1 MSFGGGDNFYTKSP
15 LSPPLSLPFS
25 FHSSPQET
33 PSSFRLSSI
42 IGEEF
47 LTPGPWVENYPT
59 KEIKWR
65 GYIVFFSFP
74 SLHPRPFPLRTYVD
88 QMMKRKKK
96 KKRGE
101 KIGPVCWSCASKKSR
116 FVRPRPAYF
125 YGRKLFFSVSRP
137 DDHFPFQD
145 FSSGHSKSDGNGR
158 EHNGHL
164 FSNRIGVIGV
174 YSDGSTG
181 GGWGSGRN
189 FATTLVFLRTLK
201 NTNSKGIYF
210 SKVYNYFQPMV

>member
-96 KKRGE
+96 KKKRRKNRTRLLIMRVE
-101 KIGPVCWSCASKKSR
+101 EISFCQASTRLFLWKKAFLLCIS
-116 FVRPRPAYF
+116 PR
-125 YGRKLFFSVSRP
+125 
-137 DDHFPFQD
+137 
-145 FSSGHSKSDGNGR
+145 
-158 EHNGHL
+158 
-164 FSNRIGVIGV
+164 
-174 YSDGSTG
+174 
-181 GGWGSGRN
+181 
-189 FATTLVFLRTLK
+189 
-201 NTNSKGIYF
+201 
-210 SKVYNYFQPMV
+210 